1 MEKVDYLE
9 VDNPIP
15 GQNYTCISFV
25 SPDEMIK
32 QKELFLFNKYM
43 NQRCGE
49 LETNLSEIIKKCS
62 DEVKNNIQKDMIDKL
77 KLELKYTYDEFK
89 SNYDDFKYK
98 FNDELNA
105 AFDKVSDKKT
115 SVRGVKVR
123 GVYDSYGQAEK
134 RAKELQR
141 TDRSFHVFVGQVGYW
156 LPWDPNADQ
165 VQEEEYLES
174 ELNNLMGE
182 YKKNEINR
190 DIFYEEQKREKL
202 KDAAKKLKEHEEKTI
217 EDKLDEPDPWMNSK
231 FKSAPATDASTDASA
246 DASTDASTDASA
258 DASTDASA
266 DASAATE
273 SSDSTDEPKIK
284 TI

>member
-1 MEKVDYLE
+1 MEKTDYLE

-25 SPDEMIK
+25 SPDEMMK

-49 LETNLSEIIKKCS
+49 LEHDLSEIIKKCS

-77 KLELKYTYDEFK
+77 TLELKYTYDQFK
-89 SNYDDFKYK
+89 NKYDDFKYK
-98 FNDELNA
+98 YNDELNA

-190 DIFYEEQKREKL
+190 DIYY
-202 KDAAKKLKEHEEKTI
+202 
-217 EDKLDEPDPWMNSK
+217 
-231 FKSAPATDASTDASA
+231 
-246 DASTDASTDASA
+246 
-258 DASTDASA
+258 
-266 DASAATE
+266 
-273 SSDSTDEPKIK
+273 SSMDLVHLIYLQLHVLLRVL
-284 TI
+284 